1 MNNSREIVCI
11 VCPNGC
17 RMNVIINEQ
26 NEVTLVENALCSR
39 GQTYTKDEIQNPK
52 RSLTSTIRVVGGTFP
67 LVSVRSDR
75 PIPKAMIQEAL
86 IELRKLELEAPINY
100 HQVIIK
106 DLLGTGAN
114 IITTK
119 QVLKKEAVVLRES

>member
-1 MNNSREIVCI
+1 VKNSREIVCI

-17 RMNVIINEQ
+17 RMKVFVNEE
-26 NEVTLVENALCSR
+26 NEVILVENALCDR
-39 GQTYTKDEIQNPK
+39 GKTYAKDEIQNPK
-52 RSLTSTIRVVGGTFP
+52 RSLTSTVRVVGGNLP

-75 PIPKAMIQEAL
+75 PIPKAKIKEAL
-86 IELRKLELEAPINY
+86 IELNKLELEAPIKY
-100 HQVIIK
+100 HRVIIK

-119 QVLKKEAVVLRES
+119 QVLKED

>member
-1 MNNSREIVCI
+1 MKNSREIVCI

-17 RMNVIINEQ
+17 RMKVSVNEE
-26 NEVTLVENALCSR
+26 NKVTLVENALCTR
-39 GQTYTKDEIQNPK
+39 GEAYAKDEIQSPK
-52 RSLTSTIRVVGGTFP
+52 RSLTSTIRVVGGNFP
-67 LVSVRSDR
+67 LVSIRSDR
-75 PIPKAMIQEAL
+75 PIPKAKLKEAL
-86 IELRKLELEAPINY
+86 IVLRKLELTAPIRY

-119 QVLKKEAVVLRES
+119 EVLEKQQLIK

>member
-1 MNNSREIVCI
+1 MKNSREIVCI

-17 RMNVIINEQ
+17 RMNVIVNEE
-26 NEVTLVENALCSR
+26 NKVILVENALCSR
-39 GQTYTKDEIQNPK
+39 GETYAKDEIQDPK
-52 RSLTSTIRVVGGTFP
+52 RSLTSTLRVIGGMLP

-75 PIPKAMIQEAL
+75 PIPKSMIQEAL
-86 IELRKLELEAPINY
+86 LELRKLELEAPINY

-119 QVLKKEAVVLRES
+119 QVLKR